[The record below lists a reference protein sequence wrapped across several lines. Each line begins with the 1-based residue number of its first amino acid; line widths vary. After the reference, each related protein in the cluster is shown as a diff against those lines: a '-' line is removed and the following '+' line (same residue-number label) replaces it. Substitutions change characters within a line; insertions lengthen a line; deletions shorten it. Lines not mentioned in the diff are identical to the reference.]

1 MLPNCAVCAA
11 QALLLLD
18 ADEGL
23 ARERLRQQ
31 AQQGAAALACLCH
44 SNALL
49 IHRRD
54 TGREGREDAGVWV
67 LRELA
72 PHGTRREAVEFVDDD
87 GDAVRLRSD
96 AGGAVSLVINGAV
109 RGRPRRARWN
119 PARRALHFPPWRSAV
134 GKLADEELP
143 PLLAALAGLLD
154 RAGVPHD
161 IPGGGGVDPFAVAH
175 PRRPPAG
182 SGGDADWQSAA
193 EEGWREAAA
202 LRDALGRAEVE
213 RDAAAGRLK
222 GLKAAHAEELGGY
235 REELAALYAAL
246 QTYERRDLELAG
258 AAESSPAPADA
269 EDWMRGCFW
278 RVRDRGAPQEERC
291 PACGRP
297 RVLRSRSPPH
307 SEGQPAARGPSARQL
322 LAARRDDAGRY
333 GYGPECRQPL
343 SPAGGRSVQRADE

>member
-96 AGGAVSLVINGAV
+96 AGGAVSLVINGAG
-109 RGRPRRARWN
+109 RGGTR
-119 PARRALHFPPWRSAV
+119 
-134 GKLADEELP
+134 
-143 PLLAALAGLLD
+143 
-154 RAGVPHD
+154 
-161 IPGGGGVDPFAVAH
+161 
-175 PRRPPAG
+175 
-182 SGGDADWQSAA
+182 
-193 EEGWREAAA
+193 
-202 LRDALGRAEVE
+202 
-213 RDAAAGRLK
+213 
-222 GLKAAHAEELGGY
+222 
-235 REELAALYAAL
+235 
-246 QTYERRDLELAG
+246 
-258 AAESSPAPADA
+258 
-269 EDWMRGCFW
+269 
-278 RVRDRGAPQEERC
+278 RGAPC
-291 PACGRP
+291 TSRP
-297 RVLRSRSPPH
+297 
-307 SEGQPAARGPSARQL
+307 GAAPS
-322 LAARRDDAGRY
+322 G
-333 GYGPECRQPL
+333 
-343 SPAGGRSVQRADE
+343 S